1 MVGATKDV
9 RQRAKKAMYVSSR
22 TLKSGLATARFDVNG
37 MSRYLMKEG
46 RPQPIAEVIHFVPR
60 K

>member
-9 RQRAKKAMYVSSR
+9 RQRAKKTMYVSSR